1 MGHAIRA
8 IIDQNP
14 RATVLSIDGIRA
26 FDHVY
31 RSAMMSKLVEVLGLQ
46 GLLPF
51 VRTVYAQPSSHVWE
65 DAEGRRQQ
73 VWQHEAGEQ
82 GDVLMPLLFS
92 LAVHHSLEEVHQ
104 QSEPGEELM
113 AFLDDTHVVSE
124 PERTRPILP
133 RSCFKVLE
141 SGCMKAKLVCG
152 TEGASAQPTRR
163 IWVQICGVLMASKSW
178 GLHWRALSSRKQQRT
193 HGWKRSVLDP

>member
-8 IIDQNP
+8 ITDQNP
-14 RATVLSIDGIRA
+14 RATVPPIDGIGA

-31 RSAMMSKLVEVLGLQ
+31 RSAMMSKLVEVPGFQ

-51 VRTVYAQPSSHVWE
+51 VRTVHAQPSSYVWE

-73 VWQHEAGEQ
+73 VCQHEGGEQ
-82 GDVLMPLLFS
+82 GDALMPLL

-104 QSEPGEELM
+104 QLEPGEELM

-124 PERTRPILP
+124 PDRTRPIFNL
-133 RSCFKVLE
+133 LAE
-141 SGCMKAKLVCG
+141 KLFQG
-152 TEGASAQPTRR
+152 AGIRLHEGKTRVWNR
-163 IWVQICGVLMASKSW
+163 GGECPAHTQNLGPDLWNQNLGDW
-178 GLHWRALSSRKQQRT
+178 GALSSRKQQRT